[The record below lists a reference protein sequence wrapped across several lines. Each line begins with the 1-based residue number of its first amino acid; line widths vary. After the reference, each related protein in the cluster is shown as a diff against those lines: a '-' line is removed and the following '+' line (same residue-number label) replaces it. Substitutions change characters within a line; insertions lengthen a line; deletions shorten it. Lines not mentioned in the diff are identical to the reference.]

1 MHDITTKTRSN
12 LFVLDL
18 SNQIYQVWTSRH
30 NTAVFEKKNS
40 KISQMWKIS
49 RDVIGEI
56 DHVQFLVYFLE
67 FYLNL
72 NNEIFGEIFDGNIF
86 GKKLLVI

>member
-1 MHDITTKTRSN
+1 M
-12 LFVLDL
+12 
-18 SNQIYQVWTSRH
+18 
-30 NTAVFEKKNS
+30 
-40 KISQMWKIS
+40 S

>member
-1 MHDITTKTRSN
+1 M
-12 LFVLDL
+12 
-18 SNQIYQVWTSRH
+18 
-30 NTAVFEKKNS
+30 
-40 KISQMWKIS
+40 S

-72 NNEIFGEIFDGNIF
+72 NNEIFDEIFDENIL
-86 GKKLLVI
+86 GKYS

>member
-30 NTAVFEKKNS
+30 NTAVFEKKIP
-40 KISQMWKIS
+40 KFRKCEKMS

-72 NNEIFGEIFDGNIF
+72 NNEIFDEIFDENIL
-86 GKKLLVI
+86 GKIFLVI

>member
-1 MHDITTKTRSN
+1 M
-12 LFVLDL
+12 
-18 SNQIYQVWTSRH
+18 
-30 NTAVFEKKNS
+30 
-40 KISQMWKIS
+40 S

-72 NNEIFGEIFDGNIF
+72 NNEIFDEIFDENIL
-86 GKKLLVI
+86 GKIFLVI